1 MTYFSRDPVSAHA
14 AARVLARTIFR
25 RFFWQGKLLPA
36 FWTVMSISSFVV
48 NIILIVLLV
57 ALSQQVSTLKDLVS
71 TQLLTGLSDNFAAM
85 DKAVIETSIIV
96 DDTIPVQFDLPVST
110 TTNVILTQPTS
121 IRGAQVA
128 ITSGILS
135 INAPADIILPAGT
148 SLPIALDITV
158 PVNETVPVHLVVDV
172 SIPLKDTGLHDPF
185 VGLQQVVEPYNQL
198 LMQESAPL
206 DEWDL
211 CQGDWGFLCDLYS
224 LLKK

>member
-96 DDTIPVQFDLPVST
+96 DDTIPVQFDLPV
-110 TTNVILTQPTS
+110 
-121 IRGAQVA
+121 
-128 ITSGILS
+128 
-135 INAPADIILPAGT
+135 
-148 SLPIALDITV
+148 
-158 PVNETVPVHLVVDV
+158 
-172 SIPLKDTGLHDPF
+172 
-185 VGLQQVVEPYNQL
+185 
-198 LMQESAPL
+198 
-206 DEWDL
+206 
-211 CQGDWGFLCDLYS
+211 
-224 LLKK
+224 